1 MATEKYKL
9 DFDVLP
15 GGWYGNDPYA
25 RCQVGTIYC
34 TVDDDSNRP
43 WQIKTKT
50 DCKLSLKGIG
60 KGRGSEIWLDQHG
73 INGYA
78 ASIMTKGVSWS
89 AYNGSLN
96 PFGSYN
102 ISSDSGWVQKDGL
115 VPDCR
120 QVFGDNFEPHKWTAA
135 TAKFS
140 YNYFGYVW
148 VGSWDYI
155 NVPTTNYYDKTIY
168 LYTPAIGFGSG
179 GSGSVSY
186 SGTRYTWRWITFTGK
201 WSGVAVGSSGT
212 FFRLKY
218 RGAVIGS
225 GGQNQSSGSI
235 SGQLKFDAP
244 GNYTVDLYSYNPITG
259 TERHLGSTT
268 VSITY
273 PPPEPPGELYVN
285 NTGQTSINTA
295 RRKTLS
301 ANWGVGYVGYPAD
314 YVLYEVE
321 CWSTA
326 HGRIWTTETYGTSA
340 SFQWDVPQQH
350 TGCNIYWRMR
360 ARNGVGWA
368 GWVQSGNNEVFWA
381 YNEPKKV
388 SSKSLSPKSFQLFD
402 GTTTITF
409 SAEAYAN
416 DWGDRPGNKQL
427 EYRLYS
433 GNKVLKYYGRTNFT
447 GTGVFSQTMNYD
459 VYETELPKTYDLRAH
474 KMLSGIEY
482 LTSNDPKNPT
492 LGTNNCSVGNIN
504 FYEVIAKVSGS
515 FYLEPS
521 VIISGIASE
530 FHYKWSYDKQSSEKV
545 TYYIEVFRV
554 TTNQVTKII
563 NLDKDVRT
571 SKTLYEATTNVIL
584 VEPQQADEYEI
595 RLKCTV
601 TELLGNTHT
610 YTLYT
615 LKPEVYNPPIVNL
628 ALNGVSKPLPTNN
641 ANSYLAKQ
649 DTDITFDYD
658 YSYGGI
664 AISKVILVTQS
675 SFGLE
680 QTNMI
685 FTPGVTPYYNKYTRL
700 STGEFDLGSKV
711 QSYIRVYYQIYGYSR
726 MYDVVSNVVSID
738 ITPTRY
744 LYYLTQVSTGEKQLN
759 KIHPLVGSRDQ
770 TSKRIFIEE
779 PKED

>member
-1 MATEKYKL
+1 MAHSDSISNTPVDL
-9 DFDVLP
+9 TV
-15 GGWYGNDPYA
+15 GNSPYA
-25 RCQVGTIYC
+25 HFKLTGYTCTVDHDSKNPWAVKITNGYGKIGITSISRQCGGKIKLVGGADTDRVCIQWLSGTSLFVFRTLWSGTGNGWKDFSGKSGTIY
-34 TVDDDSNRP
+34 N
-43 WQIKTKT
+43 
-50 DCKLSLKGIG
+50 LKAHSIV
-60 KGRGSEIWLDQHG
+60 RGN
-73 INGYA
+73 INLPHSWVYVTCYIPYSWTGYA
-78 ASIMTKGVSWS
+78 GATSSVKVETTH
-89 AYNGSLN
+89 YNNNFYFDL
-96 PFGSYN
+96 PF
-102 ISSDSGWVQKDGL
+102 L
-115 VPDCR
+115 VP
-120 QVFGDNFEPHKWTAA
+120 A
-135 TAKFS
+135 S
-140 YNYFGYVW
+140 
-148 VGSWDYI
+148 
-155 NVPTTNYYDKTIY
+155 
-168 LYTPAIGFGSG
+168 GFGKG

-201 WSGVAVGSSGT
+201 WSGVTVGGANIYFVLKQGGT
-212 FFRLKY
+212 
-218 RGAVIGS
+218 VIGS

-235 SGQLKFDAP
+235 TGKTKFNSP
-244 GNYTVDLYSYNPITG
+244 GNYKVDLYSVNPYTG
-259 TERHLGSTT
+259 TETYINSTT
-268 VSITY
+268 VTITY
-273 PPPEPPGELYVN
+273 PPPEPPGELWLN
-285 NTGQTSINTA
+285 NTGQTSINTT

-314 YVLYEVE
+314 YVLYQVE

-326 HGRIWTTETYGTSA
+326 HGCIWSTETYGTSA
-340 SFQWDVPQQH
+340 SFQWDIPQQH

-368 GWVQSGNNEVFWA
+368 GWVRSGQHEIFWA
-381 YNEPKKV
+381 YNEPKIITG
-388 SSKSLSPKSFQLFD
+388 KSLSPRSFQLFD

-409 SAEAYAN
+409 SAESYVN
-416 DWGDRPGNKQL
+416 GWGDRPGNKQV
-427 EYRLYS
+427 EYRLWSS
-433 GNKVLKYYGRTNFT
+433 GNVLKYYGRTNFT
-447 GTGVFSQTMNYD
+447 GTGVFAQTMSYN
-459 VYETELPKTYDLRAH
+459 VYETELHKTYDVRAH

-482 LTSNDPKNPT
+482 LTSNDPKNPA

-515 FYLEPS
+515 FRLEPT

-545 TYYIEVFRV
+545 TYFIEVFRV
-554 TTNQVTKII
+554 PTNKVTKII
-563 NLDKDVRT
+563 NLDKDIKT
-571 SKTLYEATTNVIL
+571 SKSLYEATTSVIL

-615 LKPEVYNPPIVNL
+615 LKPEVYNPPIAHL

-649 DTDITFDYD
+649 DTNITFDYD

-664 AISKVILVTQS
+664 AINKVILVTQS

-685 FTPGVTPYYNKYTRL
+685 FVPGVTPYYNKYTRI
-700 STGEFDLGSKV
+700 STGDFDLNSKV
-711 QSYIRVYYQIYGYSR
+711 QSYIRIYYQIYGYSK
-726 MYDVVSNVVSID
+726 MYDVVSNTVTVN

-744 LYYLTQVSTGEKQLN
+744 LYYLTQVATGEKQLN
-759 KIHPLVGSRDQ
+759 KIHPLVGNRDQ
-770 TSKRIFIEE
+770 ISKRIFIE